1 MTIGF
6 SCALINN
13 LEAEIHSNASFI
25 INKFNGHIALKKWV
39 TTYETFVNNGFKGS
53 ANLCPIQ
60 PALYKLSASFSERKA
75 AKVQKCS
82 EI

>member
-1 MTIGF
+1 MTISF

-25 INKFNGHIALKKWV
+25 INKFHGHIALKKRV
-39 TTYETFVNNGFKGS
+39 TTFVNNGFKGS

>member
-1 MTIGF
+1 MAISF

-25 INKFNGHIALKKWV
+25 IYKFRGHIALKKWV

-53 ANLCPIQ
+53 LNPTQ
-60 PALYKLSASFSERKA
+60 HALYKLSASFSERKA